1 MPFGFIWYSLYTQYI
16 KKKKK
21 SILGRAEVLWI
32 SEKFSPSFCACVH
45 WVGSGKGLAL
55 LQSVSFIQQEQFDLN
70 QGNSLKN
77 RRNSS
82 LCLSKPKAVSLR
94 LLMTPKHL
102 SPEPSSPSPYSDRC
116 WYTPHDYVHIE
127 SHPAFKLTTPS
138 TVLWWKVS
146 ICKPIPTCQL
156 SLSNRPQACSDFLP
170 KVK

>member
-1 MPFGFIWYSLYTQYI
+1 M
-16 KKKKK
+16 
-21 SILGRAEVLWI
+21 LWI

-55 LQSVSFIQQEQFDLN
+55 LQSVSFIYTARAVWFEPRKF
-70 QGNSLKN
+70 SLKN

-102 SPEPSSPSPYSDRC
+102 SPDPSSPSPYSDTYSDRC

-127 SHPAFKLTTPS
+127 SHPSFKLTTPS

-156 SLSNRPQACSDFLP
+156 RLSNRPQACSDFFP